1 MKKRFTDEQIVNKL
15 RLAEKL
21 RDEGHSIAVIVKQLG
36 VTQQTY
42 YRWKRKYMGMDTPEV
57 KRLRSLEEENSKL
70 KKLLAEAQ
78 LDNLALK
85 EVIEGNF

>member
-21 RDEGHSIAVIVKQLG
+21 RDEGEPIAVIVKHIG
-36 VTQQTY
+36 VTEQTY
-42 YRWKRKYMGMDTPEV
+42 YRWKRKYTGIDTPEV
-57 KRLRSLEEENSKL
+57 RRLKQLEQENAKL
-70 KKLLAEAQ
+70 KKLLAESQ

-85 EVIEGNF
+85 EVIEGKF

>member
-21 RDEGHSIAVIVKQLG
+21 RDEGQSIALIVKQIG
-36 VTQQTY
+36 VTEQTY
-42 YRWKRKYMGMDTPEV
+42 YRWKRKFTGIDTPEV
-57 KRLRSLEEENSKL
+57 KRLKQLEQENNKL
-70 KKLLAEAQ
+70 KKLLAESQ

-85 EVIEGNF
+85 EVIEGKY